1 MSNMDKLEELNNKKI
16 EMDARIKELEG
27 KWEGI
32 EDELDELEYAKEEIE
47 RGIKRIVEENEEK
60 SYEYWKGQLTEDE
73 QKVRPY
79 TFELTQEQTL
89 KIKYLEQLH
98 AKKYN
103 GAIGGGTTVSFTL
116 TSIGDIVS
124 VTINGKDYN
133 LTDYSNI

>member
-1 MSNMDKLEELNNKKI
+1 MDKLEELNNKKV
-16 EMDARIKELEG
+16 ELVARINELEG
-27 KWEGI
+27 KWEDI
-32 EDELDELEYAKEEIE
+32 NDELVGLEYAKEEVE
-47 RGIKRIVEENEEK
+47 RDIKRVAEENEEK

-73 QKVRPY
+73 QNVRPY

-103 GAIGGGTTVSFTL
+103 GAIGGGTTISFTP
-116 TSIGDIVS
+116 TSIGDMVS
-124 VTINGKDYN
+124 VTINGKDFN

>member
-47 RGIKRIVEENEEK
+47 RGIKRIAEENEEK

-103 GAIGGGTTVSFTL
+103 GAIGGGTTISFTL
-116 TSIGDIVS
+116 TSIGVLET

-133 LTDYSNI
+133 LTDYSNF